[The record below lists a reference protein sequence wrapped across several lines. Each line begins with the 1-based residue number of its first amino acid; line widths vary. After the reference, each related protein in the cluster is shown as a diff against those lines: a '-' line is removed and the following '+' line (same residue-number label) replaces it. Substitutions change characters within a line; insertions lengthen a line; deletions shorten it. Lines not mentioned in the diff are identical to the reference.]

1 MAGTKISTPLTRL
14 LGIEHPIMLAGM
26 NAVAH
31 AELVAAVTN
40 AGGIGTIGGLL
51 LSPKALKKEIDEAK
65 ELITDKTSPKF
76 GVDLAIPQIGGNAR
90 KTNHDYT
97 HGHLPELIDV
107 ICAEKASLFVCAIGV
122 PPRWAVDKLHA
133 AGIPVMNMIGHPK
146 HVKKALDAGVDIIC
160 AQGSEAGGH
169 TGDIATTVLIPQC
182 VDECRGKVSPLTGEQ
197 VLVVAAGGIYDG
209 RGLAAA
215 LAWGASGVW
224 VGTRFIA
231 SPEAAAPERHKK
243 GLLTAEA
250 TDTVRTLIYSGR
262 PVRTLMTPYVKKW
275 EEERHD
281 EIRQLCAAGK
291 VPMEH
296 EMKEKQAK
304 GEQFSLATAFPMLM
318 GQAAGPVTEI
328 TPAGTIVQEMVASA
342 AAVMGQNAA
351 LISKL

>member
-1 MAGTKISTPLTRL
+1 MAQLSTPLTQL

-31 AELVAAVTN
+31 ADLVAAVTN

-65 ELITDKTSPKF
+65 ALFKPGKDKF
-76 GVDLAIPQIGGNAR
+76 GVDLAIPQIGNGAR

-97 HGHLPELIDV
+97 HGQLPNLIDV
-107 ICAEKASLFVCAIGV
+107 IIEEKASLFVCAIGV

-182 VDECRGKVSPLTGEQ
+182 VDACRGKMSPLTGEQ
-197 VLVVAAGGIYDG
+197 VVVVAAGGIFDG

-231 SPEAAAPERHKK
+231 SPEAAAPDRHKN
-243 GLLTAEA
+243 GVLEAQA

-262 PVRTLMTPYVKKW
+262 PVRTLMTPYVRKW
-275 EEERHD
+275 EEERQQ
-281 EIRQLCAAGK
+281 EIRELCAAGK
-291 VPMEH
+291 VPLEH
-296 EMKEKQAK
+296 EMKTLTEK
-304 GEQFSLATAFPMLM
+304 GEKFSLAKAFPMLM
-318 GQAAGPVTEI
+318 GQAAGPVAEI
-328 TPAGTIVQEMVASA
+328 KPAGEIVQEMVATA
-342 AAVMGQNAA
+342 AAIMTQNAA
-351 LISKL
+351 IVSRL